1 MLRTKQV
8 YTLGPATDQPGVLAG
23 LLRSGMDCAR
33 FNFSHGSHQEHAR
46 RFKLLK
52 SEVQKSGKIVAAM
65 LDLTGPKLRVGR
77 LRHGQ
82 VKLIPSTEV
91 RLTAKPLLGT
101 DKIIPLGYPR
111 LAADVQPGDRILLD
125 DGLLEL
131 KVLRVIQQ
139 EVFCRVVTGGL
150 LKDHKGV
157 NLPGIAVSLPALTA
171 KDRVDLKFGLKLG
184 MDYVALSF
192 VRRPAELIKL
202 RKIVHRMGSTAGIIA
217 KIEKPQA
224 IPCLAEII
232 QAADGVMIAR
242 GDLGVEMSPEQ
253 VPTLQKHIIA
263 LANQSGRL
271 VITAT
276 QMLQSMMQKP
286 TPTRAEAS
294 DVANAIFDG
303 TDAVMLSGET
313 AAGLYPRPSA
323 AMMARIIKE
332 AEASPEYNRLNS
344 HVLFNGPEDV
354 VVAAGV
360 NLAEKADARALVIF
374 TNSGHTAKLAAR
386 QRPRVPVIALAH
398 DHGICRQLQLYWGMQ
413 AIVINHQPDIEAV
426 VQEAEKCLLKNRL
439 LRRGEKIVVLAS
451 SPVKSRANFLKIHV
465 MGQSK

>member
-8 YTLGPATDQPGVLAG
+8 YTLGPATDQPGVLTG
-23 LLRSGMDCAR
+23 LLRAGMDCAR

-46 RFKLLK
+46 RFQLLK
-52 SEVQKSGKIVAAM
+52 SEAKRSGKIVASM
-65 LDLTGPKLRVGR
+65 LDLTGPKLRIGR

-82 VKLIPSTEV
+82 MELIPSTEV
-91 RLTAKPLLGT
+91 RLTAQPLLGA
-101 DKIIPLGYPR
+101 DKVIPIGYPR
-111 LAADVQPGDRILLD
+111 LAEDVQPGDRILLD
-125 DGLLEL
+125 DGLLKL
-131 KVLRVIQQ
+131 KVLRIIKQ
-139 EVFCRVVTGGL
+139 EVFCRVETGGR

-171 KDRVDLKFGLKLG
+171 KDRIDLKFGLKLG

-192 VRRPAELIKL
+192 VRRPEELIKL
-202 RKIVHRMGSTAGIIA
+202 RKLVLRAGSTAGIIA

-253 VPTLQKHIIA
+253 VPILQKRIIA
-263 LANQSGRL
+263 LANQSGRM

-276 QMLQSMMQKP
+276 QMLQSMMRKP

-313 AAGLYPRPSA
+313 AAGLYPRQSA

-332 AEASPEYNRLNS
+332 AEASPEYNRLNARA
-344 HVLFNGPEDV
+344 LFNSPEDMM
-354 VVAAGV
+354 VAAGV
-360 NLAEKADARALVIF
+360 NLAEKAEARALVIF
-374 TNSGHTAKLAAR
+374 TNSGRTAKLAAR

-398 DHGICRQLQLYWGMQ
+398 DPGICRQLQLYWGIQ
-413 AIVINHQPDIEAV
+413 SIVIKNQPDIEAV
-426 VQEAEKCLLKNRL
+426 VQEAEKCLLKNRI
-439 LRRGEKIVVLAS
+439 LRRGEKMVVLAS
-451 SPVKSRANFLKIHV
+451 SPVKSRANFLKIQV
-465 MGQSK
+465 IGQR

>member
-1 MLRTKQV
+1 MLRTKQIF
-8 YTLGPATDQPGVLAG
+8 TLGPATDKPGVLAG
-23 LLRSGMDCAR
+23 LLHTGMDCAR

-46 RFKLLK
+46 RCKLLK
-52 SEVQKSGKIVAAM
+52 SEVLKAGKSVSAM
-65 LDLTGPKLRVGR
+65 LDLSGPKLRVGR

-82 VKLIPSTEV
+82 VELIPSTEV
-91 RLTAKPLLGT
+91 RLTAKPLMGT
-101 DKIIPLGYPR
+101 DEVIPIRYPR
-111 LAADVQPGDRILLD
+111 LGADVQPGDRILLD
-125 DGLLEL
+125 DGLLKL
-131 KVLRVIQQ
+131 KVLRVIKQ
-139 EVFCRVVTGGL
+139 EVFCRVETGGL
-150 LKDHKGV
+150 LKDNKGV
-157 NLPGIAVSLPALTA
+157 NLPGIAVGLPALTA

-192 VRRPAELIKL
+192 VRRPEELIKL
-202 RKIVHRMGSTAGIIA
+202 RKLVRRMGSTAGIIA

-224 IPCLAEII
+224 IPRLAEII

-253 VPTLQKHIIA
+253 VPTLQKRIIF
-263 LANQSGRL
+263 LANQSGCL

-313 AAGLYPRPSA
+313 AAGLYPRQSA

-332 AEASPEYNRLNS
+332 AEASPEYNRLTS
-344 HVLFNGPEDV
+344 HTLFNSSEDV

-360 NLAEKADARALVIF
+360 KLAEKAEVRALVIF

-398 DHGICRQLQLYWGMQ
+398 APHICRQLQLYWGIQ
-413 AIVINHQPDIEAV
+413 SIVINNQPHIEAV
-426 VQEAEKCLLKNRL
+426 VQEAEKCLLRNRM

-451 SPVKSRANFLKIHV
+451 SPVKSRANFLKLHV
-465 MGQSK
+465 IGT